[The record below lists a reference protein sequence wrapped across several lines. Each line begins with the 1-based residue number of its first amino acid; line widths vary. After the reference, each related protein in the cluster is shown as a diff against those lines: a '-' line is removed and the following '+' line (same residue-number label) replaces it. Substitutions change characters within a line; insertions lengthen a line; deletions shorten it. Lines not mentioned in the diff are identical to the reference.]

1 MSSFDEKIKKNLT
14 KEYGC
19 MNKEELHIIVEK
31 QQPNICQIA
40 AIKDNDII
48 YNDTWNNYKTTDN
61 VHIASVT
68 KSIMSILVGI
78 AIDKG
83 LIKSVNQK
91 VLDFFPDYVTK
102 RGEKTIQEV
111 TLYNLLTMT
120 APYKYK
126 SEPWTKVCT
135 SEDWTK
141 SVLDLLGGKSGII
154 GEFKYSTLG
163 IHILS
168 AIITKISNM
177 STLDFANEFLFKP
190 LGIKERKLYT
200 VKNKEEHISFVTSK
214 SPKEHSWFCDNKGVV
229 TSGFGLCLSA
239 EDMAKVGQLC
249 LNKGVFD
256 NKQIVSSEWITQ
268 MTTPYIKCD
277 EKFAFMQYGFLLW
290 IIDKEKNIYS
300 AIGDSGNV
308 IYVNADKNIVISVTA
323 TFKPLVFDR
332 VQFIQKYIEPFIT
345 E

>member
-1 MSSFDEKIKKNLT
+1 
-14 KEYGC
+14 
-19 MNKEELHIIVEK
+19 MNGEELHSIIADG
-31 QQPNICQIA
+31 QPNICQIV
-40 AIKDNDII
+40 AIKDNEIV
-48 YNDTWNNYKTTDN
+48 YSDTWNNYKEKDN

-68 KSIMSILVGI
+68 KSVMSILIGI

-91 VLDFFPDYVTK
+91 VLEFFPEYVLK
-102 RGEKTIQEV
+102 RGEKTIQGV
-111 TLYNLLTMT
+111 TLYHLLTMT

-141 SVLDLLGGKSGII
+141 SVLDLLGGRNGIT

-168 AIITKISNM
+168 AIITRVSNM
-177 STLDFANEFLFKP
+177 ATLDFANKYLFKP
-190 LGIKERKLYT
+190 LGIEERKLCI
-200 VKNKEEHISFVTSK
+200 VRDKEEHIGFVTSK
-214 SPKEHSWFCDNKGVV
+214 LPKENGWFCDNKRIVA
-229 TSGFGLCLSA
+229 SGFGLCLSA
-239 EDMAKVGQLC
+239 GDLAKIGQLC
-249 LNKGVFD
+249 LNKGMFD
-256 NKQIVSSEWITQ
+256 NTQIVSSKWITQ
-268 MTTPYIKCD
+268 MTTPYLKCD
-277 EKFAFMQYGFLLW
+277 EKFAFMQYGFLW
-290 IIDKEKNIYS
+290 WVIDEEKNIYS

-308 IYVNADKNIVISVTA
+308 IYVNTDKNIVISVTS

-332 VQFIQKYIEPFIT
+332 VQFIQKYIEPFIC

>member
-1 MSSFDEKIKKNLT
+1 
-14 KEYGC
+14 
-19 MNKEELHIIVEK
+19 MNKEELHNIVVE
-31 QQPNICQIA
+31 QQPNICQIVA
-40 AIKDNDII
+40 MRNNKVI
-48 YNDTWNNYKTTDN
+48 YNDTWNNYKAIDN

-68 KSIMSILVGI
+68 KSIISILIGI
-78 AIDKG
+78 AVDKG
-83 LIKSVNQK
+83 MIKSMNQK
-91 VLDFFPDYVTK
+91 VLDFFPEYVPK

-111 TLYNLLTMT
+111 SLRHLLTMT

-141 SVLDLLGGKSGII
+141 SVLDLLGGRNGIT

-168 AIITKISNM
+168 AIITKVSNM
-177 STLDFANEFLFKP
+177 TTLEFANKYLFKP
-190 LGIKERKLYT
+190 LGIEERKLYI
-200 VKNKEEHISFVTSK
+200 VKNKEEHIGFVTSK
-214 SPKEHSWFCDNKGVV
+214 SPKENGWFCDNKGIV

-239 EDMAKVGQLC
+239 EDLAKIGQLC
-249 LNKGVFD
+249 LNKGMFD
-256 NKQIVSSEWITQ
+256 NTPIVSAEWITQ
-268 MTTPYIKCD
+268 MTTPYLKCD
-277 EKFAFMQYGFLLW
+277 EKFAFMQYGYLWW
-290 IIDKEKNIYS
+290 IIDEEKDIYA

-308 IYVNADKNIVISVTA
+308 IYVNPDKKVVITVTA

-332 VQFIQKYIEPFIT
+332 VQFIQKYIEPFIC

>member
-1 MSSFDEKIKKNLT
+1 
-14 KEYGC
+14 
-19 MNKEELHIIVEK
+19 MNKEELHNIVVE
-31 QQPNICQIA
+31 QQPNICQIVA
-40 AIKDNDII
+40 MRNNKVI
-48 YNDTWNNYKTTDN
+48 YNDTWNNYKAIDN

-68 KSIMSILVGI
+68 KSIISILIGI
-78 AIDKG
+78 AVDKG
-83 LIKSVNQK
+83 MIKSMNQK
-91 VLDFFPDYVTK
+91 VLDFFPEYVPK

-111 TLYNLLTMT
+111 SLHHLLTMT

-141 SVLDLLGGKSGII
+141 SVLDLLGRRNGIT

-168 AIITKISNM
+168 AIITKVSNM
-177 STLDFANEFLFKP
+177 TTLEFANKYLFKP
-190 LGIKERKLYT
+190 LGIEERKLYI
-200 VKNKEEHISFVTSK
+200 VKNKEEHIGFVTSK
-214 SPKEHSWFCDNKGVV
+214 SPKENGWFCDNKGIV

-239 EDMAKVGQLC
+239 EDLAKIGQLC
-249 LNKGVFD
+249 LNKGMFD
-256 NKQIVSSEWITQ
+256 NTPIVSAEWITQ
-268 MTTPYIKCD
+268 MTTPYLTCD
-277 EKFAFMQYGFLLW
+277 EKFAFMQYGYLWW
-290 IIDKEKNIYS
+290 IIDEEKDIYA

-308 IYVNADKNIVISVTA
+308 IYVNPDKKVVITVTA

-332 VQFIQKYIEPFIT
+332 VQFIQKYIEPFIC

>member
-1 MSSFDEKIKKNLT
+1 
-14 KEYGC
+14 
-19 MNKEELHIIVEK
+19 MNKEELHVIVANE
-31 QQPNICQIA
+31 QPNICQIV
-40 AIKDNDII
+40 AIKDNEIV
-48 YNDTWNNYKTTDN
+48 YSDTWNNYKPTDN

-68 KSIMSILVGI
+68 KSVMSILIRI

-83 LIKSVNQK
+83 MIESVNQK
-91 VLDFFPDYVTK
+91 VLEFFPDYVIK
-102 RGEKTIQEV
+102 RGEKTIQDV
-111 TLYNLLTMT
+111 TLYHLLTMT

-126 SEPWTKVCT
+126 TEPWTKVCT

-141 SVLDLLGGKSGII
+141 SVLDLLGGRNGIT

-168 AIITKISNM
+168 AIITKVSNM
-177 STLDFANEFLFKP
+177 STLDLANEYLFKP
-190 LGIKERKLYT
+190 LGIEERKPCII
-200 VKNKEEHISFVTSK
+200 KNKEEHITFVTSK
-214 SPKEHSWFCDNKGVV
+214 SPKENGWFCDNKGIV

-239 EDMAKVGQLC
+239 EDLSKIGQMC
-249 LNKGVFD
+249 LNKGMFD
-256 NKQIVSSEWITQ
+256 NKQIVSAEWITQ

-277 EKFAFMQYGFLLW
+277 EKFTFMHYGFLW
-290 IIDKEKNIYS
+290 WVIDKEKNIYS

-308 IYVNADKNIVISVTA
+308 IYVNADKNIVVSVTA

>member
-1 MSSFDEKIKKNLT
+1 
-14 KEYGC
+14 
-19 MNKEELHIIVEK
+19 MNKEELHVIVANE
-31 QQPNICQIA
+31 QPNICQIV
-40 AIKDNDII
+40 AIMDNEIV
-48 YNDTWNNYKTTDN
+48 YSDTWNNYKPTDN

-68 KSIMSILVGI
+68 KSVMSILIGI

-83 LIKSVNQK
+83 MIESVNQK
-91 VLDFFPDYVTK
+91 VLEFFPDYVIK
-102 RGEKTIQEV
+102 RGERTIQDV
-111 TLYNLLTMT
+111 TLYHLLTMT

-126 SEPWTKVCT
+126 TEPWTKVCT

-141 SVLDLLGGKSGII
+141 SVLDLLGGRNGIT

-168 AIITKISNM
+168 AIITKVSNM
-177 STLDFANEFLFKP
+177 STLDFANEYLFKP
-190 LGIKERKLYT
+190 LGIEERKPCI
-200 VKNKEEHISFVTSK
+200 VRNKEEHITFVTSK
-214 SPKEHSWFCDNKGVV
+214 SQKENGWFCDNKGIV

-239 EDMAKVGQLC
+239 EDLSKIGQMC

-256 NKQIVSSEWITQ
+256 NKQIVSAEWITQ

-277 EKFAFMQYGFLLW
+277 EKFAFMQYGFLW
-290 IIDKEKNIYS
+290 WVIDKEKNIYS

-332 VQFIQKYIEPFIT
+332 VRFIQKYIEPFIT

>member
-1 MSSFDEKIKKNLT
+1 
-14 KEYGC
+14 
-19 MNKEELHIIVEK
+19 MNNEELHVIVANE
-31 QQPNICQIA
+31 QPNICQIV
-40 AIKDNDII
+40 AIKDNEIV
-48 YNDTWNNYKTTDN
+48 YSDTWNNYKPTDN

-68 KSIMSILVGI
+68 KSVMSILIGI

-83 LIKSVNQK
+83 MIESVNQK
-91 VLDFFPDYVTK
+91 VLEFFPDYVIK
-102 RGEKTIQEV
+102 RGEKTIQDV
-111 TLYNLLTMT
+111 TLYRLLTMT

-126 SEPWTKVCT
+126 TEPWTKVCT

-141 SVLDLLGGKSGII
+141 SVLDLLGGRNGIT

-168 AIITKISNM
+168 AIITKVSNM
-177 STLDFANEFLFKP
+177 STLDFANEYFFKP
-190 LGIKERKLYT
+190 LGIEERKPCT
-200 VKNKEEHISFVTSK
+200 VKNKEEHITFVTSK
-214 SPKEHSWFCDNKGVV
+214 SPKENDWFCDNKGIV

-239 EDMAKVGQLC
+239 EDLSKIGQMC
-249 LNKGVFD
+249 LNNGMFD
-256 NKQIVSSEWITQ
+256 NKQIVSAEWITQ

-277 EKFAFMQYGFLLW
+277 EKFAFMQYGFLW
-290 IIDKEKNIYS
+290 WVIDKEKNIYS

-332 VQFIQKYIEPFIT
+332 VRFIQKYIESFIA

>member
-1 MSSFDEKIKKNLT
+1 
-14 KEYGC
+14 
-19 MNKEELHIIVEK
+19 MNKEKLHVIVANE
-31 QQPNICQIA
+31 QPNLCQIV
-40 AIKDNDII
+40 AIKDNEIV
-48 YNDTWNNYKTTDN
+48 YSDTWNNYKPTDN

-68 KSIMSILVGI
+68 KSVMSILIGI
-78 AIDKG
+78 AIQKG
-83 LIKSVNQK
+83 MIESVNQK
-91 VLDFFPDYVTK
+91 VLEFFPDYVIK
-102 RGEKTIQEV
+102 RGEKTIQDV
-111 TLYNLLTMT
+111 TLYHLLTMT

-141 SVLDLLGGKSGII
+141 SVLDLLGGRNGIT

-168 AIITKISNM
+168 AIITKVSNM
-177 STLDFANEFLFKP
+177 STLDFANEYLFKP
-190 LGIKERKLYT
+190 LGIEERKPCI
-200 VKNKEEHISFVTSK
+200 VKNKEEHITFVTSK
-214 SPKEHSWFCDNKGVV
+214 SPKENGWFCDNKGIV

-239 EDMAKVGQLC
+239 EDLSKIGQMC
-249 LNKGVFD
+249 LNKGMFD
-256 NKQIVSSEWITQ
+256 NKQIVSAEWITQ

-277 EKFAFMQYGFLLW
+277 EKFAFMQYGFLW
-290 IIDKEKNIYS
+290 WVIDKEKNIYS

-332 VQFIQKYIEPFIT
+332 VQFIQKYIEPFIA

>member
-1 MSSFDEKIKKNLT
+1 
-14 KEYGC
+14 
-19 MNKEELHIIVEK
+19 MNKEELHNIVAE
-31 QQPNICQIA
+31 QQPNICQIVA
-40 AIKDNDII
+40 MRNNEVV
-48 YNDTWNNYKTTDN
+48 YNDTWNNYKATDN

-68 KSIMSILVGI
+68 KSIISILIGI
-78 AIDKG
+78 AVDKG
-83 LIKSVNQK
+83 MIKSVNQK
-91 VLDFFPDYVTK
+91 VLDFFPDYVPK

-111 TLYNLLTMT
+111 SLRHLLTMT

-141 SVLDLLGGKSGII
+141 SVLDLLGGRNGIT

-163 IHILS
+163 IQVLS
-168 AIITKISNM
+168 TIITKVSNM
-177 STLDFANEFLFKP
+177 PTLEFANEYLFKP
-190 LGIKERKLYT
+190 LGIKERKKYI
-200 VKNKEEHISFVTSK
+200 VQNKEEHIGFVTSK
-214 SPKEHSWFCDNKGVV
+214 SPKENEWFSDNKGIV

-239 EDMAKVGQLC
+239 EDLAKIGQIC
-249 LNKGVFD
+249 LNKGMYAG
-256 NKQIVSSEWITQ
+256 KQVISSEWISQ
-268 MTTPYIKCD
+268 MTTPYLKCD
-277 EKFAFMQYGFLLW
+277 EKMGYMQYGYLWW
-290 IIDKEKNIYS
+290 IINEEKQIYA

-308 IYVNADKNIVISVTA
+308 IYVNPNKNIVITVTA

>member
-1 MSSFDEKIKKNLT
+1 
-14 KEYGC
+14 
-19 MNKEELHIIVEK
+19 MNKEELHVIVANE
-31 QQPNICQIA
+31 QPNICQIV
-40 AIKDNDII
+40 AIKDNEIV
-48 YNDTWNNYKTTDN
+48 YSDTWNNYKPTDN

-68 KSIMSILVGI
+68 KSVMSILIGI

-83 LIKSVNQK
+83 MIESVNQK
-91 VLDFFPDYVTK
+91 VLEFFPDYVIK
-102 RGEKTIQEV
+102 RGEKTIQDV
-111 TLYNLLTMT
+111 TLYHLLTMT

-126 SEPWTKVCT
+126 TEPWTKVCT

-141 SVLDLLGGKSGII
+141 SVLDLLGGRNGIT

-168 AIITKISNM
+168 AIITKVSNI
-177 STLDFANEFLFKP
+177 STLDFANEYLFKQ
-190 LGIKERKLYT
+190 LGIEERKPCI
-200 VKNKEEHISFVTSK
+200 VKNKEEHITFVTSK
-214 SPKEHSWFCDNKGVV
+214 SPKENGWFCDNKGIV

-239 EDMAKVGQLC
+239 EDLSKIGQMC
-249 LNKGVFD
+249 LNKGMFD
-256 NKQIVSSEWITQ
+256 NKQIVSAEWITQ

-277 EKFAFMQYGFLLW
+277 EKFAFMQYGFLW
-290 IIDKEKNIYS
+290 WVIDKEKNIYS

-332 VQFIQKYIEPFIT
+332 VRFIQKYIEPFIT